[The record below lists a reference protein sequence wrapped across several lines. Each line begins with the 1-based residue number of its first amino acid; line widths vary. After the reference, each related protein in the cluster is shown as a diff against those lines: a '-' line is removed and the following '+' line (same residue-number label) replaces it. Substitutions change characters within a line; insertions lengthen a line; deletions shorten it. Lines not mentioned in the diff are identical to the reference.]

1 MSFSVAAAIVAPP
14 VASMVTWKDAYSLE
28 MKAN

>member
-1 MSFSVAAAIVAPP
+1 MSSGVEAAVVASP
-14 VASMVTWKDAYSLE
+14 VASMVTWKDSYSLE